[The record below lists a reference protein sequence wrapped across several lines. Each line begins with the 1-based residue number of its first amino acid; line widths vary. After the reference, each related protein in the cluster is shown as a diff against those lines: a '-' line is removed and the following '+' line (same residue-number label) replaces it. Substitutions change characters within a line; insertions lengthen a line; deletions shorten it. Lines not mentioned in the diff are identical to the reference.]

1 MIFKVKLILPLL
13 QISPWEQ
20 RSAVKAALSLI
31 DKSCFTP
38 NFAAY
43 SATKPNLGEFQNY
56 YRPIDKFNIEGDEI
70 VVAIYGKEMPQVH
83 LSALQQGHF
92 FWINDSQQ
100 ITTPDGKYDEK
111 LTPGVK
117 RHIFSR
123 LLANEVSAFGDFP
136 YIQTMLDQRF
146 RPITPLGHRIKTS
159 FDFNLP
165 RPNGEHII
173 AIFGG
178 STAQGVNVRYDDTFG
193 HQLEALLNAHSASG
207 KGYTVLNFALS
218 GQMLTDEMLSYLF
231 FCDRLRPDTVISLNG
246 LNDLTNTLMSDP
258 YLVNEW
264 QLSYRYQDEARAA
277 FLNSAGKNDVPPAQI
292 CVKNN
297 PHAVIQCYLHRLE
310 QFASFVHMRGIRFI
324 SCLQPTIY
332 SKSAPSPQEESILS
346 EGKQHILL
354 LHDIFQQKLPALMDM
369 LKEPLASMPFETID
383 FHHIFKQYGSE
394 SHLFS
399 DSVHFNAHGEEVVA
413 HEIFRHLS
421 VTHRNTANA

>member
-1 MIFKVKLILPLL
+1 MISKVKLILPLL
-13 QISPWEQ
+13 PISPWEQ
-20 RSAVKAALSLI
+20 RSAIKAALSLI
-31 DKSCFTP
+31 DENVAP

-43 SATKPNLGEFQNY
+43 STVTPNLGEFQHY
-56 YRPIDKFNIEGDEI
+56 YRPIDQFNVEGDEI

-83 LSALQQGHF
+83 LSTLPQGQF
-92 FWINDSQQ
+92 FWINDGQQ

-123 LLANEVSAFGDFP
+123 VLANEVSAFGDFP
-136 YIQTMLDQRF
+136 YIPTMIDQRF

-165 RPNGEHII
+165 RPHGEHII

-193 HQLEALLNAHSASG
+193 HQLETLLNTHSANG

-218 GQMLTDEMLSYLF
+218 GQMLTDEILSYLF
-231 FCDRLRPDTVISLNG
+231 FCDRLRPDIVITLNG
-246 LNDLTNTLMSDP
+246 VNDLTNALMSDS

-264 QLSYRYQDEARAA
+264 QFSYRYQDEARAA
-277 FLNSAGKNDVPPAQI
+277 FLNSAGKNDAPPEQI
-292 CVKNN
+292 HVKNS
-297 PHAVIQCYLHRLE
+297 PHAVIQCYLQRLE

-332 SKSAPSPQEESILS
+332 SKSALSPLEQSMLS
-346 EGKQHILL
+346 EGKQHIQL
-354 LHDIFQQKLPALMDM
+354 LHDIFQQKLPTLMDM
-369 LKEPLASMPFETID
+369 LREPLAAMPFETID

-394 SHLFS
+394 SHFFS
-399 DSVHFNAHGEEVVA
+399 DSIHFNAHGEEAVA
-413 HEIFRHLS
+413 GEIFRHLS
-421 VTHRNTANA
+421 MMHRNITHA